1 MCSTCVCLFVCVHA
15 CELYVCLFVCEFMRV
30 CCACVCLCV
39 CVRAC
44 VSVIPS
50 YLDMDVAYSPS
61 FRNPDFTRVVPAD
74 GEQPE
79 AAREVSFPV
88 RARDECEEAYGSY
101 FTEHMICAGVAEG
114 GKDSCQVGGVSR
126 GRFIGISLPLP
137 SASLVG

>member
-1 MCSTCVCLFVCVHA
+1 MFVCVWVYACVLCVCLFVCVSTH
-15 CELYVCLFVCEFMRV
+15 E
-30 CCACVCLCV
+30 CVYA
-39 CVRAC
+39 R
-44 VSVIPS
+44 VSVGPS